1 MPKSSE
7 KTNHLVL

>member
-7 KTNHLVL
+7 YCS

>member
-7 KTNHLVL
+7 GQIIII